1 MSVRGIKKEAN
12 HIYTKYRKQIIPEF
26 FYVGYVGLLAQYLRS
41 GLFSFFVSLFLSPIA
56 HGYVKCSMQLV
67 DDKNPHIDY
76 HQSMIGIL
84 EFARVA
90 PAYLMRK
97 GIILFITVMMAL
109 PILLSVLASVPEFSM
124 EWISSLGNTLI
135 QTEYFVPHF
144 QELEIIVHSG
154 FLITNCL
161 ICVLVYL
168 FLTALFMPVPYVMEL
183 EEFSWLECLSYS
195 VQLMKGNMIQ
205 FFRLYIVYF
214 VRHAVYWIVTG
225 SVLMLV
231 GSINEILMLFC
242 MVTSLF
248 FYIDV
253 FKARFEIAKYLF
265 YKEIRGVKDEKGC
278 TGD

>member
-1 MSVRGIKKEAN
+1 MGVRGIKKEAN
-12 HIYTKYRKQIIPEF
+12 RIYTKYRKQIIPEF

-56 HGYVKCSMQLV
+56 HGYVKCSMKLV
-67 DDKNPHIDY
+67 DDEKPHIDY

-97 GIILFITVMMAL
+97 GIILLIIVIIAL
-109 PILLSVLASVPEFSM
+109 PTLLSVFASVPEFSM
-124 EWISSLGNTLI
+124 EWLSSLGNTLI

-144 QELEIIVHSG
+144 QELE
-154 FLITNCL
+154 LIAHNGL
-161 ICVLVYL
+161 LVVNVFICVLAYL

-183 EEFSWLECLSYS
+183 EEFSWIECLSYS
-195 VQLMKGNMIQ
+195 VKLMKGNILQ
-205 FFRLYIVYF
+205 FFRLYIVYCI
-214 VRHAVYWIVTG
+214 RHGVYWIVTG

-253 FKARFEIAKYLF
+253 FKGRFEIAKYLF
-265 YKEIRGVKDEKGC
+265 YKEIRGVEDEKRY
-278 TGD
+278 